1 MKRDIVVINE
11 ELCNGCGAC
20 IPNCHEGALAIIDGK
35 ARLVSDPMCD
45 GLGACIGHCP
55 QGAISII
62 QREAAPY
69 NETPSHG
76 ACHSG
81 GCPGPAEHVF
91 AVRKPAVGYS
101 GELPSELSHWPIQ
114 LHLINPSG
122 GHFRESN
129 LVIAADCT
137 AFTHGNFHGKY
148 LKGQTLVIACPK
160 LDQGLDIYKEKIRQ
174 LIDIAKVNTI
184 TVIIM
189 EVACCRGLLQVVRNA
204 ASEASRNVPVKLVIV
219 SIKGEILQ
227 EEWLH

>member
-76 ACHSG
+76 ECHSG
-81 GCPGPAEHVF
+81 GCPGSAEHVF
-91 AVRKPAVGYS
+91 AVRKPAVAYS

-129 LVIAADCT
+129 LVIAADST
-137 AFTHGNFHGKY
+137 AFTYRNFHGKY
-148 LKGQTLVIACPK
+148 LKRQTLVIACPK
-160 LDQGLDIYKEKIRQ
+160 LDQALDRYKEYGLNIALLNRFTSNKESERIFKD
-174 LIDIAKVNTI
+174 LSTGKIDIVFGTHRLLNEKIKLYNTLI
-184 TVIIM
+184 HTFIIINK
-189 EVACCRGLLQVVRNA
+189 CC
-204 ASEASRNVPVKLVIV
+204 
-219 SIKGEILQ
+219 
-227 EEWLH
+227 

>member
-1 MKRDIVVINE
+1 MENVTPAV
-11 ELCNGCGAC
+11 
-20 IPNCHEGALAIIDGK
+20 
-35 ARLVSDPMCD
+35 ARARQNMF
-45 GLGACIGHCP
+45 
-55 QGAISII
+55 
-62 QREAAPY
+62 
-69 NETPSHG
+69 
-76 ACHSG
+76 
-81 GCPGPAEHVF
+81 F
-91 AVRKPAVGYS
+91 AVRKPAVAYS

-114 LHLINPSG
+114 LHLINPAG

-219 SIKGEILQ
+219 SIKGEAALVFPFNFGNNCHIYHLDA
-227 EEWLH
+227 WSDRHR